1 MRAEALRLAA
11 ASAERELVALLPA
24 GLTDRSASVRGSSLQ
39 ALLELENRQ
48 AEAQVIEQL
57 TRGPRQGRAAMMELA
72 LRAGSET
79 LRAEVLNRAARDSSS
94 VLQRVA
100 LRRALLD
107 PDRTQLSAE
116 LLNRAIGSSD
126 ERVAARAIELL
137 TERGESGA
145 LHSVHLNLLSET
157 LEERIAAL
165 RILALT
171 PSVNAWPYLRWIQQN
186 GEDEETSWAALALAR
201 MDDLSVVDEVEA
213 LLNSDDLDFLV
224 SSIRVLPQI
233 GGEEAIDIL
242 RTQRHDSR
250 EGVRAAALEGL
261 MTLSAPL
268 DDIIPFLEDPDREIS
283 RTASMY
289 LLRSEGVELARHL
302 CPDLRLNSSPLPT
315 LRFLW
320 LARTEAE
327 NRALIE
333 SCVPQLEALT
343 SSEVADE
350 VGISARL
357 LYWVRSP
364 DPAAYTTDLSQQP
377 ELLYAYLEASLQ
389 RDAERYR
396 DIYRELLG
404 HDLLAVRMT
413 AAVGLLKTTP

>member
-1 MRAEALRLAA
+1 MNTHGLYLRYAGVYLLIGAIACGSEAPLPEVSWPTRAELIEIVRTGTRVPDPVMRAEALRLAA
-11 ASAERELVALLPA
+11 ASEERELVALLPA

-250 EGVRAAALEGL
+250 DGVRAAALEGL

-302 CPDLRLNSSPLPT
+302 CPDNYQMKLKVSVNTR
-315 LRFLW
+315 
-320 LARTEAE
+320 
-327 NRALIE
+327 
-333 SCVPQLEALT
+333 
-343 SSEVADE
+343 SEVAPTIRPP
-350 VGISARL
+350 V
-357 LYWVRSP
+357 
-364 DPAAYTTDLSQQP
+364 
-377 ELLYAYLEASLQ
+377 
-389 RDAERYR
+389 
-396 DIYRELLG
+396 
-404 HDLLAVRMT
+404 
-413 AAVGLLKTTP
+413 AAVNSTLRPGAL